1 MFFPPFNFYLTSKYI
16 DSKYTYFMKK
26 SISTFLKHPTK
37 DNANRSANPPVTR
50 ASTILFNSM
59 QELYDHEK
67 KIKANKKISYY
78 SYGRYGSTTTIEL
91 ENILKELEQAHHVF
105 LTGTGFGG
113 VALAIMSVCRP
124 GDEILVSDN
133 VYGPTKEIS
142 EELVKEFNINAI
154 FYDPD
159 NFNDLKEKISK
170 KTKLIVVENPG
181 SNTFEFQDLSKIV
194 NLAKKKNILTF
205 LDNTWGT
212 PLYLKPLKIGFDMSF
227 VSATKYYSGH
237 SDAMGGS
244 LAVNQKVFKRV
255 MFFYKLSGYRM
266 SADEAYLI
274 IRGLRTL
281 DVRLKKHT
289 ENTKTV
295 INFLKKQKKIKE
307 ILYPYKP
314 SSRNYKLWKKY
325 YSGSNG
331 LFSIVIKSKNKPSV
345 FKFVNSLELFGI
357 GYSWGGFESLV
368 IYQDLRD
375 DTKYTKTR
383 KYFRFD
389 KDEHIVRLHIGLE
402 DPKDLINDLKKS
414 LRYIK

>member
-1 MFFPPFNFYLTSKYI
+1 
-16 DSKYTYFMKK
+16 MKK
-26 SISTFLKHPTK
+26 STSTFLKHPTK
-37 DNANRSANPPVTR
+37 DSINRSANPPVTR
-50 ASTILFNSM
+50 ASTILFNTM
-59 QELYDHEK
+59 QELHNHEK

-91 ENILKELEQAHHVF
+91 ENILKELEQAYHVF

-113 VALAIMSVCRP
+113 VALAIMSLCRP

-154 FYDPD
+154 FYNPD
-159 NFNDLKEKISK
+159 SFDDLKKKITK
-170 KTKLIVVENPG
+170 KTKMILVENPG
-181 SNTFEFQDLSKIV
+181 SNTFEFQDLSKIIK
-194 NLAKKKNILTF
+194 LAKSKKILTF

-212 PLYLKPLKIGFDMSF
+212 PLYLKPLRLGFDLSF
-227 VSATKYYSGH
+227 TSATKYYSGH

-244 LAVNQKVFKRV
+244 LAVNKKVFKKV

-281 DVRLKKHT
+281 DVRLKQHY
-289 ENTKTV
+289 ENTLKV
-295 INFLKKQKKIKE
+295 ISFLKKQKKIKE
-307 ILYPYKP
+307 ILYPHNP

-325 YSGSNG
+325 YSGANG
-331 LFSIVIKSKNKPSV
+331 LFSIVVKCKKKSSV
-345 FKFVNSLELFGI
+345 LKFVNSLELFGI

-368 IYQDLRD
+368 LLQDLRD

-383 KYFRFD
+383 RYFRFD
-389 KDEHIVRLHIGLE
+389 DDEHIVRLHIGLE
-402 DPKDLINDLKKS
+402 DPKDLIEDLKKS
-414 LRYIK
+414 LKYIK